1 LIYLSDFHKDVK
13 EGIPRLPTA
22 RRYCGVEGR
31 KEVVRKEVPA
41 LAEIHRFA
49 RDVARSFVA
58 GPAIQMLAYYQ
69 KVSLD
74 KEEGGSTTDEWC

>member
-49 RDVARSFVA
+49 RDVARSLVA
-58 GPAIQMLAYYQ
+58 GSAIQMLAYYQ
-69 KVSLD
+69 KVSQ
-74 KEEGGSTTDEWC
+74 EIRRRGEVR